1 MTILD
6 EIKASFREGSVIT
19 RLIYMNLGVF
29 LLFRLIYVIFF
40 LAGKNYQLIE
50 WFELPSGFDL
60 LVRQPWSI
68 VTYMFLHFDFL
79 HILFNLLV
87 LYWFGRLFLDYF
99 DQKQLLGLYFIGGI
113 AGGALYVL
121 LFNLL
126 PAFRN
131 VVSGSFL
138 LGASASIIAILIA
151 AAFRD
156 PNREIHLFLI
166 GRVPLKYLAL
176 FMIFSYIIG
185 ISTSNAGG
193 NIAHLGGVL
202 AGYIFVAG
210 MKRGRDFTTGISAFI
225 DRLTR
230 LTRPT
235 QKMRVVHR
243 KPPSDDYEYNR
254 QRNSD
259 HAELNRI
266 LDKIASDGYDSLS
279 KEEKA
284 TLFRHGK

>member
-1 MTILD
+1 MTIFD

-19 RLIYMNLGVF
+19 RLIYLNLTVF
-29 LLFRLIYVIFF
+29 LVFRVVYVIFF
-40 LAGKNYQLIE
+40 LAGIQYPLIE
-50 WFELPSGFDL
+50 RFELPSGL
-60 LVRQPWSI
+60 TQLIRQPWSLF
-68 VTYMFLHFDFL
+68 TYMFLHFDFL

-99 DQKQLLGLYFIGGI
+99 GQKQLLGLYFIGGL
-113 AGGALYVL
+113 AGGILYVL

-126 PAFRN
+126 PVFRN
-131 VVSGSFL
+131 VVSGSYL

-202 AGYIFVAG
+202 AGYFFVAG
-210 MKRGRDFTTGISAFI
+210 IRKGKDATAVISAVI
-225 DRLTR
+225 ERITR
-230 LTRPT
+230 LNKPRG
-235 QKMRVVHR
+235 KMKVVHR
-243 KPPSDDYEYNR
+243 QPPRDDYEYNR
-254 QRNSD
+254 QRNAD

-266 LDKIASDGYDSLS
+266 LDKIARDGYDSLS